1 MKPKFL
7 SSQNPFR
14 TAIFLAIASVTGV
27 QAQSF
32 TSTSATTAWNASR
45 WNNTADGPAYTSTY
59 TANNAVS
66 FTSGNYTFAGMGA
79 PVNVGNVT
87 LSSGVTVNFASVGS
101 TFATGGA
108 ISTINVGSGATL
120 DFQSQAFS
128 TAAGTG
134 LIKSGSGVLALTGG
148 AYSAGFTLNTG
159 TVIAR
164 GVDALGA
171 GGTNL
176 LTLNGGTVASNA
188 TRSFA
193 DTKHGGGIVIGGN
206 VQFGELA
213 TVVAIANS
221 TANLAFANNVG
232 LGSAVRTFT
241 QGNNGTH
248 AFSGIVSNTSGGI
261 TFAANANTDGRFD
274 FTNTANTFTGDV
286 NITGGEVRFTTDG
299 SLGNAA
305 NDIIIDGGRFG
316 IASGATV
323 SLGTGRQIFVGDA
336 VGTGISAPGAA
347 GSLTY
352 NGVIANK
359 TGETGSWAKQGQGTL
374 VLGGA
379 SSYTG
384 NTAINNGIVQLAA
397 GNDRLPTGTVVSLGQ
412 AASANIGTLNLNGFN
427 QQITG
432 LVSTAGTN
440 VSTGNNT
447 VTSVAAATL
456 TLDGAGTHSYGD
468 GTNANSGVITGA
480 VSLVKNGNGTQTLGD
495 TNTYTG
501 TTSVNSGTLAINGN
515 ISTSVTTVNTGGT
528 LRGTGTTGTVTVKS
542 GGTLAPGNSPGVLNA
557 GNTILESGS
566 TLSIEINGATL
577 GTGYDQLN
585 VIGSASLAGL
595 LTITMGNFTPTDGS
609 LFFILAN
616 NLSDAITG
624 TFSNASVN
632 ENTYNLGGQ
641 DFQISYF
648 GNHTGSGA
656 GTFTGGNDVVL
667 MAIPE
672 PTSAL
677 LGGLG
682 LLALLRRRRR

>member
-1 MKPKFL
+1 MKAQFP

-14 TAIFLAIASVTGV
+14 TAIILALVSVTGV
-27 QAQSF
+27 HAQSF

-45 WNNTADGPAYTSTY
+45 WNNSADAAPYTSAF
-59 TANNAVS
+59 TANNAVN
-66 FTSGNYTFAGMGA
+66 FTSGNYSFAGMGSTI
-79 PVNVGNVT
+79 NVGDINVA
-87 LSSGVTVNFASVGS
+87 SGANVNFASISS
-101 TFATGGA
+101 TFATGGNVRTITVA
-108 ISTINVGSGATL
+108 SGSTF
-120 DFQSQAFS
+120 DFNGNSLS

-134 LIKSGSGVLALTGG
+134 FIKAGAGVLGTGAG
-148 AYSAGFTLNTG
+148 DFTGGFTLSAG

-164 GVDALGA
+164 ATTGLGSGA
-171 GGTNL
+171 ANA
-176 LTLNGGTVASNA
+176 LTLNGGVLASDA

-193 DTKHGGGIVIGGN
+193 NTRFGGGIVIGGN

-213 TVVAIANS
+213 TVVSIAS
-221 TANLAFANNVG
+221 SSANLSFANNVS
-232 LGSAVRTFT
+232 LGGATRTLT
-241 QGNNGTH
+241 QGNNGTN

-286 NITGGEVRFTTDG
+286 KITGGEVRFTADG

-305 NDIIIDGGRFG
+305 NDLIVDGGRFG

-323 SLGTGRQIFVGDA
+323 SLGTGRQIFVGDG
-336 VGTGISAPGAA
+336 VGTGISVPGAA

-384 NTAINNGIVQLAA
+384 NTAINKGIVQLAA

-432 LVSTAGTN
+432 LVSTLGTN
-440 VSTGNNT
+440 ATAGNNT

-456 TLDGAGTHSYGD
+456 TLDGAGTYSYGD
-468 GTNANSGVITGA
+468 GSNGNSGVITGA

-515 ISTSVTTVNTGGT
+515 ISTTVTTVNIGGT
-528 LRGTGTTGTVTVKS
+528 LIGTGTTGTVTVKS
-542 GGTLAPGNSPGVLNA
+542 GGTLAPGNSPGILNV

-595 LTITMGNFTPTDGS
+595 LSITMGSFTPTDGS

-632 ENTYNLGGQ
+632 ENTYNLGGK

-672 PTSAL
+672 PASAL
-677 LGGLG
+677 LSGLG
-682 LLALLRRRRR
+682 LLALLRRRR